1 MTPRAETGQT
11 REDVGMRPQFGMYW
25 KCWRC
30 SHDQHFAGPIEPV
43 ELEHL
48 TCERCGAHESIDPT
62 EGAPDNEQVL
72 AGQQQIPGIARFPD
86 PPRITTAPA
95 PSHDAVDE
103 EAG

>member
-1 MTPRAETGQT
+1 MALRMTY
-11 REDVGMRPQFGMYW
+11 GMHW

-30 SHDQHFAGPIEPV
+30 AHEQHFAGPIEPV

-72 AGQQQIPGIARFPD
+72 AGQQQMPGIARYPN
-86 PPRITTAPA
+86 PA
-95 PSHDAVDE
+95 DVWTKWAKDIAAHDQR
-103 EAG
+103 GG